1 MQSWLIKFGKAWAIL
16 KRDGVGRGLKRIISM
31 LGVWISPIGSGQI
44 LLISGGVGDSARYRT
59 RHVAEELN
67 SHGFVARATVQD
79 HPGLLRSVERFQVFV
94 LHRTLMTPKLAQF
107 IARAKALG
115 KTLIF
120 ETDDLVYD
128 PAYLVHMDYWRE
140 MNTLERKLYEHG
152 VGGEIL
158 ADPYVEVATTT
169 TNFLAEKL
177 RERGKQVFIV
187 PNRLSEQDVVWASA
201 ALQQKQEARNK
212 KHGEENLSPTTYNLS
227 PIRIGYLSGTPSHN
241 KDFATITEALMKLFE
256 TYSTM
261 RLVLTG
267 PLDTD
272 SVLNQYADRIERVPF
287 VPREEL
293 FKNITSLDINLAP
306 LEIGNPFC
314 EAKSELKFFEAGI
327 VAVPTVAAATETF
340 RTAIADGVD
349 GFVASTTEEWCEKIS
364 RLIGDVELRK
374 TVGERAKQTA
384 LDRYTTTNADN
395 EGYYAYLKS
404 KIALE
409 TRNP

>member
-1 MQSWLIKFGKAWAIL
+1 MQTWLIKFGKVWAIL
-16 KRDGVGRGLKRIISM
+16 KRDGFGRGLKRVVSM
-31 LGVWISPIGSGQI
+31 LGVWMKPIGSGQI

-67 SHGFVARATVQD
+67 SHDFVARATAQD
-79 HPGLLRSVERFQVFV
+79 HTGLLRSVERFQVFV

-169 TNFLAEKL
+169 TSFLAKKL
-177 RERGKQVFIV
+177 REQGKQVFIV

-201 ALQQKQEARNK
+201 ALQQKQETSNPPSAI
-212 KHGEENLSPTTYNLS
+212 HHSAT
-227 PIRIGYLSGTPSHN
+227 IRIGYLSGTPSHN
-241 KDFATITEALMKLFE
+241 KDFATITETLMKLFE

-272 SVLNQYADRIERVPF
+272 SALNQYADRIERVPF

-349 GFVASTTEEWCEKIS
+349 GFVASTTEEWCEKLS
-364 RLIGDVELRK
+364 RLIEDVELRK